1 MKTLL
6 ILIGSLFLISA
17 CCHRPPQ
24 IITQTNTVYRV
35 IPDEYFKCD
44 LPDTLTEEQIQAIV
58 MEAQYNGKIVLPIDI
73 SLDQCYASIQ
83 RLKEFNEENKNLN
96 Q

>member
-6 ILIGSLFLISA
+6 ILISSLFLISA
-17 CCHRPPQ
+17 CCHRPPEV
-24 IITQTNTVYRV
+24 ITQTKTVYRV
-35 IPDEYFKCD
+35 IPDEYFECD
-44 LPDTLTEEQIQAIV
+44 LPEVLTPEEIQQII
-58 MEAQYNGKIVLPIDI
+58 MEAQYNGKVVLPIDI
-73 SLDQCYASIQ
+73 SLDQCYSSIQ